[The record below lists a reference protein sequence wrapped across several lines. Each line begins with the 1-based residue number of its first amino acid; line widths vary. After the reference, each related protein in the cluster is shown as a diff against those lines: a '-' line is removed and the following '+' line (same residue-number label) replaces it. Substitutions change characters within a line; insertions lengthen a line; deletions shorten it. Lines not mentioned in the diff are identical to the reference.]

1 MKNFIKFASLIL
13 LLLNITSCSSLE
25 TKDIKDWLKEGTKEH
40 REDIKQSN
48 KSGKTHLKD
57 YLEKNGC
64 VNGSSAKIVENN
76 DKNTLLYEVICVT
89 NSKKF
94 LVKCSDGSC
103 SK

>member
-13 LLLNITSCSSLE
+13 LLLNIAGCSSLE

-94 LVKCSDGSC
+94 LVKCDDESC

>member
-40 REDIKQSN
+40 QEDTKQSN
-48 KSGKTHLKD
+48 KNDKTHLKD

-94 LVKCSDGSC
+94 LVKCDDESC